1 MTSKLMKAGWAAY
14 DTALLHAE
22 HDQPLNK
29 IKKFIHDVRMNGK
42 KWREDY
48 LPLARG
54 VYAPGVYNANCN
66 ALFCCK

>member
-1 MTSKLMKAGWAAY
+1 MRWNPEKKMRKKVTSKLMKAGWAAY

-42 KWREDY
+42 K
-48 LPLARG
+48 
-54 VYAPGVYNANCN
+54 
-66 ALFCCK
+66 